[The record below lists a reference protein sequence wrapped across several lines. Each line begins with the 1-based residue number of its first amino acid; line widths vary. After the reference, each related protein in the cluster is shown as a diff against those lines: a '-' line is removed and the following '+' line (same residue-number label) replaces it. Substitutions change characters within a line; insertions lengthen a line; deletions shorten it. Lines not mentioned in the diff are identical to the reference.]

1 MPRRRAA
8 GWIRARPTGTFVGRS
23 ARARARAAS
32 EAQNARPPPAPP
44 PACASPR
51 RPAPRSACGLP
62 STLSNFQGNHAC
74 AREVKVG
81 RPASLAEAQALV
93 KAYAQVK
100 ASGVGHSWNA
110 DLFCAGDDAGAIN
123 LVMTELKP
131 TLDVILRPPAPTLT
145 PPPGFPIV
153 VDEERRTVTVAAG
166 VPQRMLL
173 DYLAEYR
180 MGKQPDGWSLPAY
193 SWFVDQVQFI
203 IHAEFFISN
212 I

>member
-1 MPRRRAA
+1 MSGAAPGRA
-8 GWIRARPTGTFVGRS
+8 
-23 ARARARAAS
+23 
-32 EAQNARPPPAPP
+32 PAPP
-44 PACASPR
+44 PRPKTPGRRPPPPPARPCRPPAPARPCRPPDPAARASPR
-51 RPAPRSACGLP
+51 LPAPRSACGLP

-93 KAYAQVK
+93 RAYAKVK
-100 ASGVGHSWNA
+100 ASGVGHSWNE
-110 DLFCAGDDAGAIN
+110 DLFCAGDDPAAIN

-131 TLDVILRPPAPTLT
+131 TLDFILRPPAPMRT

-153 VDEERRTVTVAAG
+153 VDEEQRTVTVAAG

-193 SWFVDQVQFI
+193 SWFVDQVI
-203 IHAEFFISN
+203 N
-212 I
+212 

>member
-1 MPRRRAA
+1 MFA
-8 GWIRARPTGTFVGRS
+8 GRG
-23 ARARARAAS
+23 ARAAS
-32 EAQNARPPPAPP
+32 EAQNARPLAATPPAARHASRPP
-44 PACASPR
+44 SPR

-93 KAYAQVK
+93 RAYAKVK
-100 ASGVGHSWNA
+100 ASGVGHSWNE
-110 DLFCAGDDAGAIN
+110 DLFCAGDDAAAIN

-131 TLDVILRPPAPTLT
+131 TLDFILRPPAPTLA
-145 PPPGFPIV
+145 PPPGFPIA

-193 SWFVDQVQFI
+193 SWFVDQVI
-203 IHAEFFISN
+203 N
-212 I
+212 